1 MTYNPRSDK
10 KIEEKVKRASEN
22 LSKLLMVTGP
32 TKSGKTVV
40 TNKIFSRDTSIWFD
54 CGAYEKEDDLWE
66 FILDE
71 LDGYTSLQKT
81 THKTESRSASGKFV
95 GESPLRNMK
104 GEIGGKVEVKDEDGS
119 IKGRSISAKNKAI
132 NILRNS
138 KVPLVLD
145 DFHYLPRE
153 DQGRIV
159 RAIKGLVFG
168 GFPVVF
174 IAIPHR
180 RLDATKVEREMT
192 GRVEVVN
199 IPTWEEYELKTIP
212 ETGFRLLN
220 IEIDNKIIDRLTEEA
235 LGSPHLMQDFCY
247 YLCDMKGI
255 NETQK
260 NLVKIKEEEETFLQD
275 LFTKVA
281 ENTGKIMF
289 QKLARG
295 PRQRSD
301 RMERRLKNGIA
312 TDIYSVV
319 LFALANMKPG
329 LVTIEYEE
337 LRTQI
342 REIVVDKAPQAHEVT
357 RVLDHMSRIAADD
370 ESSTPVI
377 DWESEERTLHITD
390 PFFAYY
396 LRWGEELMEIRN

>member
-1 MTYNPRSDK
+1 
-10 KIEEKVKRASEN
+10 
-22 LSKLLMVTGP
+22 
-32 TKSGKTVV
+32 
-40 TNKIFSRDTSIWFD
+40 
-54 CGAYEKEDDLWE
+54 
-66 FILDE
+66 
-71 LDGYTSLQKT
+71 
-81 THKTESRSASGKFV
+81 
-95 GESPLRNMK
+95 
-104 GEIGGKVEVKDEDGS
+104 
-119 IKGRSISAKNKAI
+119 
-132 NILRNS
+132 
-138 KVPLVLD
+138 
-145 DFHYLPRE
+145 
-153 DQGRIV
+153 
-159 RAIKGLVFG
+159 
-168 GFPVVF
+168 
-174 IAIPHR
+174 
-180 RLDATKVEREMT
+180 MT

-212 ETGFRLLN
+212 ETGFRLLKV
-220 IEIDNKIIDRLTEEA
+220 EIDNKIIDRLTEEA

-247 YLCDMKGI
+247 YLCDLKGI
-255 NETQK
+255 NKTQK
-260 NLVKIKEEEETFLQD
+260 NFVKIKEEEEAFLLK

-301 RMERRLKNGIA
+301 RMERKLKNGIV

-337 LRTQI
+337 LRAQI
-342 REIVVDKAPQAHEVT
+342 REIVVEKAPQAHEVT

-396 LRWGEELMEIRN
+396 LRWGEELREIRN